1 MEGTWSEYVDLISTS
16 SLDLH
21 PGNHGANFTNQFVAP
36 QHLPENAYC
45 CLEEIE
51 YTHCFYNVTQ
61 HKASVTVFDLL
72 IEHPVGSEQN
82 PFDYPIYGDF
92 VKANLNE
99 GYYDTAEKLC
109 QALNDSLKSCGVKQL
124 ENHNVF
130 SYDPI
135 SMKFS
140 IDVEGLWIT
149 LWLRGDILHYLGVE
163 TTQAS
168 WKQYILFGKSKEAET
183 FEYEAPG
190 NAKEL
195 RHFTNPTFTWTVSLP
210 TKIRCKHVAQLT
222 IVNSFVVYVDCISS
236 QVVGNSYSDAL
247 RIVAIKGNDKPGMR
261 IITEFDKVYALKV
274 NKRYISSISV
284 QIKDVYGRDIQFLMG
299 NVRIKLRFTTQT

>member
-21 PGNHGANFTNQFVAP
+21 PGNHGANFTNQLVAP

-109 QALNDSLKSCGVKQL
+109 QALNDSLKSCGVK
-124 ENHNVF
+124 V
-130 SYDPI
+130 
-135 SMKFS
+135 
-140 IDVEGLWIT
+140 
-149 LWLRGDILHYLGVE
+149 
-163 TTQAS
+163 
-168 WKQYILFGKSKEAET
+168 GKSQRL
-183 FEYEAPG
+183 F
-190 NAKEL
+190 
-195 RHFTNPTFTWTVSLP
+195 
-210 TKIRCKHVAQLT
+210 I
-222 IVNSFVVYVDCISS
+222 
-236 QVVGNSYSDAL
+236 
-247 RIVAIKGNDKPGMR
+247 
-261 IITEFDKVYALKV
+261 
-274 NKRYISSISV
+274 
-284 QIKDVYGRDIQFLMG
+284 
-299 NVRIKLRFTTQT
+299 

>member
-1 MEGTWSEYVDLISTS
+1 
-16 SLDLH
+16 
-21 PGNHGANFTNQFVAP
+21 
-36 QHLPENAYC
+36 
-45 CLEEIE
+45 
-51 YTHCFYNVTQ
+51 
-61 HKASVTVFDLL
+61 
-72 IEHPVGSEQN
+72 
-82 PFDYPIYGDF
+82 
-92 VKANLNE
+92 
-99 GYYDTAEKLC
+99 
-109 QALNDSLKSCGVKQL
+109 
-124 ENHNVF
+124 
-130 SYDPI
+130 
-135 SMKFS
+135 MKFS

-183 FEYEAPG
+183 FEYEALG

-247 RIVAIKGNDKPGMR
+247 RIIAIKGNDKPGMR

-284 QIKDVYGRDIQFLMG
+284 QIKDVYGQDIQFLMG